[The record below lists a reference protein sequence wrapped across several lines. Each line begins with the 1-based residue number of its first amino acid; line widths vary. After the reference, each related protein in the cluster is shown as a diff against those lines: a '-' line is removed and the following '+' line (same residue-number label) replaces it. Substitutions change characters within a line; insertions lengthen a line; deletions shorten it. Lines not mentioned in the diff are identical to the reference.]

1 MTENTHR
8 DGLVSIGDLSRST
21 GVPVRTL
28 RFYCDEGILESRRSS
43 GGHRLFD
50 PATAVDR
57 VLLLRRLRAF
67 GLGLPAIV
75 DVLAGRTS
83 ITDAVAAEPAALD
96 TELGVLAW
104 RRASLR
110 AVEDAAPTQHA
121 ARLEWLAAVQD
132 RRHAQDR
139 LIAFWRRLL
148 APLPTAIF
156 DEFVAMNLP
165 HLPADPPPEHLV
177 AYAELVARVT
187 DPALSVAMAGQ
198 LWRTDPRGI
207 RDKCAL
213 VTAVAEVCETV
224 DPLVAAHRRPGPGPE
239 LDRFIEAHATA
250 RGERDTPRL
259 RRRLLD
265 NATDNHHGI
274 HRYWTLTTEI
284 TGATTSGAVQ
294 SWLYR
299 ALLRWA
305 DDCAGNEDRSR
316 ADPRGSART
325 SPTRRKVP
333 EQ

>member
-1 MTENTHR
+1 MTENTCR
-8 DGLVSIGDLSRST
+8 DGLVSIGELSRAT

-28 RFYCDEGILESRRSS
+28 RFYCDEGILEARRSS

-57 VLLLRRLRAF
+57 VLLLRRLRAL
-67 GLGLPAIV
+67 GLGLSAII

-83 ITDAVAAEPAALD
+83 ITEAVAAERAALD
-96 TELGVLAW
+96 SELGVLAW

-110 AVEDAAPTQHA
+110 AVEDAAPTERA

-139 LIAFWRRLL
+139 LVAFWRRLL

-156 DEFVAMNLP
+156 DAFVAMNIP
-165 HLPADPPPEHLV
+165 HLPADPPSEHLA
-177 AYAELVARVT
+177 AYAELAARVS

-207 RDKCAL
+207 HDKRAL

-224 DPLVAAHRRPGPGPE
+224 DPLVTAHRRPGPGPE
-239 LDRFIEAHATA
+239 LDRFIDAHATA

-265 NATDNHHGI
+265 NATDNHPGI

-284 TGATTSGAVQ
+284 TGATTSGAAQ
-294 SWLYR
+294 YWLYR
-299 ALLRWA
+299 ALLRW
-305 DDCAGNEDRSR
+305 DSDYTGKK
-316 ADPRGSART
+316 
-325 SPTRRKVP
+325 RR
-333 EQ
+333 